1 MPSFYPSLFAAP
13 QLSIGTII
21 TELTPHV
28 AGFHY
33 DIMDFHFVKN
43 LTGSIEELREIQALT
58 KAPVWVHAMVM
69 EPYTLLAQIMLSPG
83 DIFSWHIERHTAPE
97 IIKQVRS
104 SGALASLAI
113 NPNTPLGEIMP
124 FLDQVDQ
131 ILIMGVEPGYSGQEL
146 LPSTIERIAHL
157 ARVRAEHNHTFKIGI
172 DGGVTEE
179 NLSWLI
185 AAGTDD
191 IVLGSILFSV
201 SQENRVTQITQLKNL
216 AGELS

>member
-1 MPSFYPSLFAAP
+1 MHAFYPSLFAAP

-58 KAPVWVHAMVM
+58 RAPLWVHAMVM
-69 EPYTLLAQIMLSPG
+69 EPHKLLAQITLSPG
-83 DIFSWHIERHTAPE
+83 DIFSWHIERHTVPE
-97 IIKQVRS
+97 IIKHVQS
-104 SGALASLAI
+104 SGAVASLAV
-113 NPNTPLGEIMP
+113 NPHTPLGEVLP
-124 FLDQVDQ
+124 YLDQVDQ
-131 ILIMGVEPGYSGQEL
+131 ILVMGVEPGYSGQEL
-146 LPSTIERIAHL
+146 ISGTIERISHL

-185 AAGTDD
+185 AAGADD
-191 IVLGSILFSV
+191 IVLGSILFSA

-216 AGELS
+216 AGESR